1 MKFDSNPVLLTCGVS
16 ADVSSYP
23 VFWLVRTIL
32 DFSLQAS
39 ALATLPDWSLHSRWD
54 IRMPLM
60 YVADPLLEYLED
72 FECAS
77 QYLAPVIAY
86 RFADFVADFV
96 VRLLSDAHLLLCGT
110 PLKCT

>member
-39 ALATLPDWSLHSRWD
+39 ALATLPDWSLHSRWA

-77 QYLAPVIAY
+77 QYLAPVIATPL
-86 RFADFVADFV
+86 RI
-96 VRLLSDAHLLLCGT
+96 LLRILLCDCCLMRICCSAGH
-110 PLKCT
+110 L

>member
-1 MKFDSNPVLLTCGVS
+1 MKFNSNPVLLTCGVS
-16 ADVSSYP
+16 ADVSSEP
-23 VFWLVRTIL
+23 FIWLVCTI
-32 DFSLQAS
+32 SLQAS
-39 ALATLPDWSLHSRWD
+39 ALATLHDWSLHSRWA

-86 RFADFVADFV
+86 RIADFV
-96 VRLLSDAHLLLCGT
+96 V
-110 PLKCT
+110 

>member
-16 ADVSSYP
+16 ANVSSYP

-39 ALATLPDWSLHSRWD
+39 ALAALPDWSLHSRWV

-77 QYLAPVIAY
+77 QYLDPVI
-86 RFADFVADFV
+86 ADFVADFV
-96 VRLLSDAHLLLCGT
+96 VRLLSDANLLLCGT